1 MGLRDK
7 LEDMLASF
15 RPKSRGLGG
24 GIGSG
29 HGMVASDDVSC
40 ELWILLLWSSSV
52 GELVMLFL
60 MPKDYHG
67 FCASETSRI

>member
-40 ELWILLLWSSSV
+40 ELWIFVTMEFVCWRARYPLLDAK
-52 GELVMLFL
+52 G
-60 MPKDYHG
+60 P
-67 FCASETSRI
+67 